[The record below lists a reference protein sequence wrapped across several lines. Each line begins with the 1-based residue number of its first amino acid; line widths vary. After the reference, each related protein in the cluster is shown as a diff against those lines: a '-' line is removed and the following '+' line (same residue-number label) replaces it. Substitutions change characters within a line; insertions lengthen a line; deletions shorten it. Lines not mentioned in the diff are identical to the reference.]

1 MEHFEPNSMHS
12 IKKLPNC
19 PLVTRQI
26 FCGFEAKELLFV
38 RNNFSIRKTIARKRN
53 LVLFPKSNE
62 SFRQATLCIQT
73 YLKQLSAQYFL
84 TATQQMTKSDQE

>member
-1 MEHFEPNSMHS
+1 MEHFEPNPMHS

-19 PLVTRQI
+19 LLVTRQI

-53 LVLFPKSNE
+53 LVLFSN
-62 SFRQATLCIQT
+62 
-73 YLKQLSAQYFL
+73 
-84 TATQQMTKSDQE
+84 QMRALGKPLYVFKPA